1 MCVRGRMAET
11 HTHNAALSHLHEA
24 TPEIRRKKKKKKTKK
39 GQIDILELGLAVFL
53 ESAIDVRALR

>member
-1 MCVRGRMAET
+1 MAET